1 MVLSAIQS
9 PRRPT
14 WTTRRVWSP
23 KFFIL
28 PGVDWCVTTINSSLT
43 RRCVPK
49 ALLPFFCPS
58 KLPPIKFDTD
68 SQILIDSGASAHL
81 WNRRTDFISCRSLSP
96 QERKND
102 QVLGVSRQ
110 AVAPQGIGSVQLE
123 DDLNDIHTIHLHD
136 IWYLPEAPINIFV
149 PQVFS
154 QQRQSE
160 EDSKASCS
168 ISADAILFLFYNRPV
183 KKQVVGTRM

>member
-1 MVLSAIQS
+1 M
-9 PRRPT
+9 
-14 WTTRRVWSP
+14 
-23 KFFIL
+23 
-28 PGVDWCVTTINSSLT
+28 
-43 RRCVPK
+43 
-49 ALLPFFCPS
+49 
-58 KLPPIKFDTD
+58 
-68 SQILIDSGASAHL
+68 
-81 WNRRTDFISCRSLSP
+81 
-96 QERKND
+96 
-102 QVLGVSRQ
+102 SRQ

-168 ISADAILFLFYNRPV
+168 ISADVIQFPPKMDENWLRYELLN
-183 KKQVVGTRM
+183 